1 MTVFGGKLGKN
12 APNMAFFGA
21 LRANRGTFLLI
32 YSKSAENKMS
42 FEIHVTTIAT
52 GSLSFGLKNPRGF
65 CPIKFFSKMLKNLK
79 ILEDCLPKLGE
90 KSLFERMWEI
100 NE

>member
-1 MTVFGGKLGKN
+1 MGKN

-52 GSLSFGLKNPRGF
+52 GF
-65 CPIKFFSKMLKNLK
+65 
-79 ILEDCLPKLGE
+79 LG
-90 KSLFERMWEI
+90 R
-100 NE
+100 